1 MRAVCRAPEMTST
14 ASDTSAHVQRGMCMN
29 RNANASSDSEQ
40 QIAESS
46 VGRAYCM
53 QAFPDKRN
61 L

>member
-1 MRAVCRAPEMTST
+1 MRAVSRALAMTAT
-14 ASDTSAHVQRGMCMN
+14 ASDTSAHVQHGMCMN
-29 RNANASSDSEQ
+29 RNANASDSEQ
-40 QIAESS
+40 PIAESS

>member
-1 MRAVCRAPEMTST
+1 MRAVCRALLMITTS
-14 ASDTSAHVQRGMCMN
+14 SDRPAHVQHGICMN
-29 RNANASSDSEQ
+29 RNANASDSEQ
-40 QIAESS
+40 PIAESS

>member
-1 MRAVCRAPEMTST
+1 MRAVSRALAMTAT
-14 ASDTSAHVQRGMCMN
+14 ASDTSAHVQHGICMN
-29 RNANASSDSEQ
+29 RNANASDREQ
-40 QIAESS
+40 PIAESS

>member
-1 MRAVCRAPEMTST
+1 MRAVSRALAMTAT
-14 ASDTSAHVQRGMCMN
+14 ASDTSAHVQHGMCMN

-40 QIAESS
+40 QIADSS
-46 VGRAYCM
+46 VGRAYCI